1 MNQATI
7 SCKIET
13 SDLACPLGLEIWL
26 DDLQIFNQEHV
37 TETIEFSHDITDDAA
52 DHDLRFLLK
61 NKPADYTQVDADGN
75 IIKDARLK
83 ISDIEFDE
91 IALDYMITQQATYT
105 HNFNG
110 AGAETQEKFYGEIGC
125 NGIVSLKFSTPIYLW
140 LLEHM

>member
-1 MNQATI
+1 MSQTTI
-7 SCKIET
+7 SCKIEN
-13 SDLACPLGLEIWL
+13 SDSACPMGVEIWL

-37 TETIEFSHDITDDAA
+37 TEPIEFYHDMNDDTA

-61 NKPADYTQVDADGN
+61 NKPADYTQVDAAGN

-83 ISDIEFDE
+83 ISNIEFDE
-91 IALDYMITQQATYT
+91 IALDYMATQQATYT

-110 AGAETQEKFYGEIGC
+110 AGAETQENFYGEIGC
-125 NGIVSLKFSTPIYLW
+125 NGTVSLKFSTPIYLW